1 VTLKL
6 LLIGGSGRLGSAIKR
21 VLGASYDIAAPGR
34 DELDIT
40 NAEQVRAAIEKY
52 RADWVLNLAAYN
64 DVQAAE
70 GDGAKQAVLMNSYA
84 PGLIAAAAH
93 AAGSRTLH
101 VSTNYIFDGG
111 KTDGYTEDD
120 EPKPLNLYGMS
131 KYLGELAVTAR
142 DPSAVIV
149 RSSRLYGPKAD
160 SENAKRSFVD
170 IIIEDAKQPT
180 FSVDN
185 GEVSGPTLVDDLAK
199 HIDAH
204 IFRASEVAPGI
215 YHMANAGGCTW
226 FQWAQE
232 IVKDLG
238 LNSVVTPRDP
248 NEIKRPARRA
258 AYSMLISTE
267 VPAMRSWQEA
277 LADFL
282 KQ

>member
-1 VTLKL
+1 MKL

-40 NAEQVRAAIEKY
+40 SVEQVRAAVAKY
-52 RADWVLNLAAYN
+52 HAGWVVNLAAYN

-70 GDGAKQAVLMNSYA
+70 GEGAKQAILMNSYA
-84 PGLIAAAAH
+84 PGLIAAAARD
-93 AAGSRTLH
+93 AGSRTLH
-101 VSTNYIFDGG
+101 VSTNYIFDGA
-111 KTDGYTEDD
+111 KTDGYAEGD
-120 EPKPLNLYGMS
+120 EPKPLNFYGMS
-131 KYLGELAVTAR
+131 KYLGELAVQAR
-142 DPSAVIV
+142 DPRAVIV

-185 GEVSGPTLVDDLAK
+185 GEVSGPTLVDDLAR

-204 IFRASEVAPGI
+204 ILRAPNVAPGV

-238 LNSVVTPRDP
+238 LNSTVTPRDP
-248 NEIKRPARRA
+248 NEVKRPARRA
-258 AYSMLISTE
+258 AYSMLISKK

-282 KQ
+282 KR